1 VSSRWNLIAQITDL
15 HIKRPGELAYQK
27 IDTAAA
33 LTRCIDTLNALVPRP
48 NLVVITGDL
57 VDTPLLEEYEHLLR
71 LLAPL
76 ELPFAVVPGNHDSR
90 AWLRQAFPAQPYAR
104 EKGALD
110 LALAVEELDVILL
123 DSSVPRA
130 DYGEL
135 DAQTLQWLD
144 ATLARDVQRPALVFL
159 HHPPFVTGIAHM
171 DRQNLHN
178 AEALGA
184 VLRRHSRVRVVAAGH
199 VHRSTQTIFA
209 GVPTSICPAP
219 NHAVALDL
227 CAAFPPS
234 LRVEPPALHL
244 HAWDRLNETLITH
257 FVPIGDFSGPY
268 PFFAPDGRQL

>member
-15 HIKRPGELAYQK
+15 HIKRTGELAYEK
-27 IDTAAA
+27 VDTAAA
-33 LTRCIDTLNALVPRP
+33 LTRCIDTLNALLPRP

-104 EKGALD
+104 KEGALD
-110 LALAVEELDVILL
+110 LAFAVEELEVIML
-123 DSSVPRA
+123 DSSVPGA

-135 DAQTLQWLD
+135 GAQTLQWLD
-144 ATLARDVQRPALVFL
+144 ATLARDPQRPALIFL

-178 AEALGA
+178 AEAFGT
-184 VLRRHSRVRVVAAGH
+184 VLQRHARVRVVATGH
-199 VHRSTQTIFA
+199 VHRSIHTSFA

-234 LRVEPPALHL
+234 LRVEPPTLHL
-244 HAWDRLNETLITH
+244 HAWDRLNRRLVTH
-257 FVPIGDFSGPY
+257 FVPIGEFPGPY